1 MKTVHQHHDGF
12 ASPPAVRLR
21 RPGWRDPRLLL
32 GVVLVA
38 ASVALGSWAVGAAGS
53 TQPVYVA
60 VQPLVAG
67 EAVDADA
74 VRVQQ
79 VRLDAALVGYLA
91 ADEPLPEDLV
101 AVRTVEAG
109 ELVPMSAL
117 ADGKD
122 LGLRPVAVTP
132 TGALPS
138 GVVEGSAVDLW
149 FVPAPAGGAPS
160 DAAATAPV
168 PRELAAGLT
177 VAEVSE
183 GDGAFALGAPVTVH
197 VLVPVAELA
206 EVLAALADEGAVEVV
221 PVPGGTP

>member
-1 MKTVHQHHDGF
+1 MATVHQQHDGF

-32 GVVLVA
+32 GLVLVA
-38 ASVALGSWAVGAAGS
+38 SSVALGSWAVGAAGS
-53 TQPVYVA
+53 TEPVYVA
-60 VQPLVAG
+60 VRPLVAG

-74 VRVQQ
+74 LRVQQ
-79 VRLDAALVGYLA
+79 VRLDGALVGYLP

-101 AVRTVEAG
+101 AVRTVDAG
-109 ELVPMSAL
+109 ELVPVSAL
-117 ADGKD
+117 AAEKD

-138 GVVEGSAVDLW
+138 GVVKGSAVDLW
-149 FVPAPAGGAPS
+149 FVPAAAGGAP
-160 DAAATAPV
+160 AGTPATAPA

-183 GDGAFALGAPVTVH
+183 SDGAFALGAPVTVH

-206 EVLAALADEGAVEVV
+206 EVLSALAAEGAVEVV
-221 PVPGGTP
+221 PVPGGAP